1 MQHTELLHNL
11 LEKSGAIQHKGRLK
25 SLMTAVSS
33 VMNGANLS
41 LTSMGRHISKEI
53 KPKSKIKEVD
63 YLLSNGHLHRERTSI
78 YKAVNEW
85 VIGQEKL
92 LLIVIDWSSI
102 VAHQQHMLRASIIR
116 KGRCMTVYE
125 EIYPEKKL
133 ANGESHA
140 LFLKNL
146 RLVLPK
152 DREVIIIADAG
163 FRTDFFMQ
171 VQTNDW
177 DFLARVLSNMKYIKH
192 DDELWQRCPELYE
205 QATSEPADIGKVK
218 LAKSNKIKCHL
229 YLYKKL
235 KEDTDKAGQVRVRKI
250 THGKR
255 EKDYRNAASKPWL
268 IAASR
273 KLSAEKVM
281 KIYSKRMKIEHDF
294 RDSKDPKWGMGMRES
309 RSCDPHRLTIQLLI
323 GFLASF
329 MLWLIGLCLEEQ
341 GRHRDFQ
348 ANSIKHKRILSLIFL
363 ALEAIRNGYMKFIS
377 QSDFIRIK
385 QNLYDEDMCSIFAG
399 IT

>member
-1 MQHTELLHNL
+1 MQHTELLHNI

-25 SLMTAVSS
+25 SLMIAVSS
-33 VMNGANLS
+33 VMHGASLS
-41 LTSMGRHISKEI
+41 LTSMGRNLGKAI
-53 KPKSKIKEVD
+53 KPKSKIKEID
-63 YLLSNGHLHRERTSI
+63 YLLSNGLLHRERLPI
-78 YKAVNEW
+78 YRAVSEW
-85 VIGQEKL
+85 VIGQEKI

-102 VAHQQHMLRASIIR
+102 VAHQQHLLRASIIR
-116 KGRCMTVYE
+116 KGRCVTVYE

-133 ANGESHA
+133 ANRESHA
-140 LFLKNL
+140 LFLRNL
-146 RLVLPK
+146 KLVLPK

-177 DFLARVLSNMKYIKH
+177 DFLARVLSNMKYTMS
-192 DDELWQRCPELYE
+192 DEQWHRCPELYE
-205 QATSEPADIGKVK
+205 QATSEPAHVGAVT
-218 LAKSNKIKCHL
+218 LAKSNKIDCHL

-235 KEDTDKAGQVRVRKI
+235 KEVSELPGQVRVRKI

-255 EKDYRNAASKPWL
+255 EKDYRNAARKPWL
-268 IAASR
+268 IASSM
-273 KLSAEKVM
+273 KLTAEKAI

-309 RSCDPHRLTIQLLI
+309 RSCDPTRLTIQLLI

-329 MLWLIGLCLEEQ
+329 MLWLIGLCLEKQE
-341 GRHRDFQ
+341 RHRDFQ
-348 ANSIKHKRILSLIFL
+348 ANSIKHKRVLSLIFL

-377 QSDFIRIK
+377 KSDFIKIK
-385 QNLYDEDMCSIFAG
+385 QNLYDDDMCSIFVG